1 MQFLFFCV
9 LTFSAILAHSPAV
22 AAEGNAIGSFRAA
35 LQAAHEDPGTPLS
48 MQVQC
53 TDDKGIRSMTL
64 YPSGVVI
71 WNRKRQARIGSG
83 DRVALLHLLLNADF
97 PSFKDRY
104 GGKPEAEKTGAPI
117 MVLCSIDV
125 RAGGVAKSSYQD
137 LNGARSEI
145 FMSLAGSLL
154 DRVEPLAAK
163 GVGATSLADGL
174 AKLASG
180 DLAPEAFTLRLLHM
194 PADDSSLGVILE
206 VASGQSSRRDYRP
219 GVKVGEPQ
227 SAALTKAD
235 FKVLLAAIHSAD
247 LLDLPHNLPATDIY
261 QLNLRVLQHEYSVRA
276 RPTNQIPS
284 TELDQALARLERFAD
299 RLIGSKGDKP

>member
-1 MQFLFFCV
+1 MQFLFFSV
-9 LTFSAILAHSPAV
+9 LTFSAILANSPAV
-22 AAEGNAIGSFRAA
+22 AAEGNATRSFMAA

-53 TDDKGIRSMTL
+53 TDDKGIRSMVL

-71 WNRKRQARIGSG
+71 WNHKRQARIGSG

-97 PSFKDRY
+97 PSFKDHY

-117 MVLCSIDV
+117 IVLCSIDV
-125 RAGGVAKSSYQD
+125 QANGVAKSSYQD
-137 LNGARSEI
+137 LNGERSET
-145 FMSLAGSLL
+145 FMTLAGSLL
-154 DRVEPLAAK
+154 NRVEPLAAK

-194 PADDSSLGVILE
+194 PADDSRLGVILE
-206 VASGQSSRRDYRP
+206 VASGQFSRRDYRP
-219 GVKVGEPQ
+219 GVKVGEPRY
-227 SAALTKAD
+227 AALTKSN

-247 LLDLPHNLPATDIY
+247 LLNLPKNLPAADIY
-261 QLNLRVLQHEYSVRA
+261 QLNVRVLQHEHSVRA
-276 RPTNQIPS
+276 RPNNQVPS
-284 TELDQALARLERFAD
+284 TELNQASARLERLAD
-299 RLIGSKGDKP
+299 KLIGRK